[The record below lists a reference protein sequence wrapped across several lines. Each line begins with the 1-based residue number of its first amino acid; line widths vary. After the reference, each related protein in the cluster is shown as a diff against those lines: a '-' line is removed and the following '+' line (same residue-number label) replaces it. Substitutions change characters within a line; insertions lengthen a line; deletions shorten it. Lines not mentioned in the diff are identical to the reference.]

1 MSNSTRSNSSLRV
14 NPEAFYEPLFDSAGE
29 GIILVDQKGDIVLA
43 NVRMTQLFGYS
54 KEEFQGSN
62 VSILI
67 PEIIRERHKEHM
79 RSYFSDPH
87 ARSMGKG
94 LNLAAARKDGTQFPV
109 EISLNHFENNGERFA
124 IALVTDISQRKKNH
138 DKILELNELLERK
151 VKERTEQLAE
161 SQRLYSAIARN
172 FPEGTINVFDRDL
185 NYIFVEGK
193 ELYKLGVTNEILM
206 GSNYLDRLPKEVG
219 EMVKIYLDEV
229 FEGTSCT
236 FQVEINKNYYELD
249 AVPLATNEGDI
260 RQILVVEKN
269 ITKNKAVENEIR
281 KALEKEKELNNLK
294 SRFVSMASHEFRTPL
309 GTILSSVSLIGRYTK
324 SEDQAKRDKHI
335 DRIKYAINTLTNI
348 LNDFLS
354 LEKLEAG
361 KVKVK
366 AETFDLKQL
375 CESLIEDYS
384 GVLKTGQ
391 EFSFSCEESRV
402 EVFLD
407 KQMLSNAILNLL
419 TNASKYSDGGS
430 TIWLTLTSTAEAIVI
445 EVKDEGIGIPEDE
458 QHHLFERFFRAQN
471 VTNIQGTGL
480 GLNIVKKYVEIMG
493 GSISFESLCGVG
505 SAFQI
510 SLPKITK

>member
-1 MSNSTRSNSSLRV
+1 MSKSTPSNSGLRV

-29 GIILVDQKGDIVLA
+29 GILLVDQKGDIVLA
-43 NVRMTQLFGYS
+43 NSRMTQLFGYT
-54 KEEFQGSN
+54 KEEFRGSN

-67 PEIIRERHKEHM
+67 PAEIRERHHGHM
-79 RSYFSDPH
+79 QTYFSNPH

-94 LNLAAARKDGTQFPV
+94 LNLAAERKDGTQFPV
-109 EISLNHFENNGERFA
+109 EISLNHFENNGESFA
-124 IALVTDISQRKKNH
+124 IALVTDITQRKKDH

-219 EMVKIYLDEV
+219 DKVKTYLDEV
-229 FEGTSCT
+229 FEGISCT
-236 FQVEINKNYYELD
+236 FQVEINNNYYELD
-249 AVPLATNEGDI
+249 AVPLESSEGDI

-281 KALEKEKELNNLK
+281 KALEKEKELNTLK

-309 GTILSSVSLIGRYTK
+309 GTILSSVSLIARYTS
-324 SEDQAKRDKHI
+324 SEDQPKRDKHI
-335 DRIKYAINTLTNI
+335 DRIKHAINILTNI

-366 AETFDLKQL
+366 SEPIDLNQF
-375 CESLIEDYS
+375 CESLINDFS
-384 GVLKTGQ
+384 GVLKNGQ
-391 EFSFSCEESRV
+391 QIIFKCELDEMHA
-402 EVFLD
+402 FLD
-407 KQMLSNAILNLL
+407 KQMLSNAMLNLL
-419 TNASKYSDGGS
+419 TNASKYSDEDS
-430 TIWLTLTSTAEAIVI
+430 TIWLTLIDSAEALMI

-493 GSISFESLCGVG
+493 GSISFESQHGVG
-505 SAFQI
+505 SVFRI
-510 SLPKITK
+510 SFPKIG